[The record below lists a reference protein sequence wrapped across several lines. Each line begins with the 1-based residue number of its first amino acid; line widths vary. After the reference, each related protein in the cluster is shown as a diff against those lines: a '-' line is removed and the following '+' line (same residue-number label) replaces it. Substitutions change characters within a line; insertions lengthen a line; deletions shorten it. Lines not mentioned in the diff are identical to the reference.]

1 MPTALVTGAS
11 SGLGREFARLH
22 ARRDRDLVVTARRI
36 DELESLKGELEGAH
50 RCCVTVVEAD
60 LSAPGGVDALWHAC
74 EGIDIGVLINNAG
87 FGGHGPFLEQDLDRS
102 LAMITLNVATLS
114 ALAHRFAAP
123 MVARGSGRI
132 LNVGSTAGFLPGPLQ
147 AVYYATKAYVNSFS
161 QALAEELDGT
171 GVSATLLAPG
181 PIRTGFIEAADLD
194 GLSVFEHA
202 AEPATVARAGYEAMM
217 RGELVCIDDRRLAAM
232 SRVLGLLPRSAVLK
246 LSRRSM
252 TKSAD
257 A

>member
-22 ARRDRDLVVTARRI
+22 AKRGRDLVVTARRI
-36 DELESLKGELEGAH
+36 GELDALKRELESAH
-50 RCCVTVVEAD
+50 GCRVTVVEAD
-60 LSAPGGVDALWHAC
+60 LAAPDAVETLWRAC
-74 EGIDIGVLINNAG
+74 EGIEIDVLINNAG
-87 FGGHGPFLEQDLDRS
+87 FGGHGPFLEQSLERS
-102 LAMITLNVATLS
+102 QEMIALNVAAPT

-123 MVARGSGRI
+123 MVARGRGRI
-132 LNVGSTAGFLPGPLQ
+132 LNVGSTAGYLPGPLQ

-171 GVSATLLAPG
+171 GVTVTLLAPG
-181 PIRTGFIEAADLD
+181 PVKTGFTEAADLD
-194 GLSVFEHA
+194 GLSAFDHA
-202 AEPATVARAGYEAMM
+202 PEPASVARAGYEAMM

-232 SRVLGLLPRSAVLK
+232 SRVLGLLPRKAVLR

-252 TKSAD
+252 TKPA
-257 A
+257 